1 MNNAATRFQHGAS
14 FTSVL
19 VGLIVAGIFLS
30 AGFKLFGPY
39 WEHATIKSIIAET
52 VEDPAELA
60 QPVREIRRNFDKK
73 FLINQV
79 SLPERDALQVRLEEG
94 ILYFDLAYEVRVPMF
109 YNVDAV
115 VKFEDHYQVV
125 KP

>member
-1 MNNAATRFQHGAS
+1 
-14 FTSVL
+14 
-19 VGLIVAGIFLS
+19 
-30 AGFKLFGPY
+30 
-39 WEHATIKSIIAET
+39 
-52 VEDPAELA
+52 
-60 QPVREIRRNFDKK
+60 
-73 FLINQV
+73 
-79 SLPERDALQVRLEEG
+79 LPERDALQVRLEEG